1 MKKSFSLLLFLLLV
15 FSFPFARGKDIIC
28 VICETTTSLAE
39 EYIAIEGLNETEVLN
54 QLDKFCNILPASW
67 QTTCIFFLNTYG
79 RQIVDELIDGTPAE
93 KICSQFSLCDSVKKM
108 TATKLRSNVSCPLC
122 ELLTVIIE
130 EYIDESGFNETQ
142 ILKDLAEF
150 CGYLPKDVRPKCSI
164 LVESAASKLV
174 HELVK
179 GTDPSIV
186 CSNINL
192 CRASIYGD
200 LLERNLFP
208 KALKAHKE
216 KQCLTCLWY
225 GTLFGQEM
233 KPNFE
238 DLNTR
243 IIGIC
248 KSFHAKCNEFLR
260 YHATSVFQYL
270 QEGKDKYSACV
281 SAEVCSKHDE
291 KHKNRH
297 NNDD

>member
-1 MKKSFSLLLFLLLV
+1 MEKSFSLLLFLLLV

-54 QLDKFCNILPASW
+54 QLDKFCNVLPASW

-108 TATKLRSNVSCPLC
+108 TATKLRSNVPCPLC

-164 LVESAASKLV
+164 FVESAASKLV
-174 HELVK
+174 HFIFWSWIECYEAILILFDK
-179 GTDPSIV
+179 LLLFFRQSF
-186 CSNINL
+186 NIIEIINALIWTVLHNHGGQLWIKSGKLGISSDISVVYVNL
-192 CRASIYGD
+192 ITPAQITNTCVVSGSPRI
-200 LLERNLFP
+200 LRI
-208 KALKAHKE
+208 KE
-216 KQCLTCLWY
+216 Q
-225 GTLFGQEM
+225 
-233 KPNFE
+233 
-238 DLNTR
+238 R
-243 IIGIC
+243 
-248 KSFHAKCNEFLR
+248 R
-260 YHATSVFQYL
+260 
-270 QEGKDKYSACV
+270 
-281 SAEVCSKHDE
+281 
-291 KHKNRH
+291 RH
-297 NNDD
+297 NSK